1 MIREPDINKKRLQQM
16 ALGKKTKI
24 IMVLGSI
31 GLMLL
36 VFPNHNVFGAVLI
49 FLGLLCSY
57 LTAASFFRKVQFDK
71 LVIVTFGIFL
81 SYVSLIGFLLRFFGR
96 EINSWYF
103 LYIFALLSAAF
114 FAIRRILKSKGPE
127 IVFGWKRI
135 VTLGVI
141 FLASLFFYIYPALPA
156 FVSPCTP
163 GFDCTH
169 HIEYSQSIYQNKTP
183 IAPVDV
189 WVFYPFGLHTNVAFF
204 SDAVTSKVPSDNNMT
219 YPFMALIT
227 ALSVVVTCGILMDHK
242 VGKLYVFLLAALLM
256 LSIYPASALVG
267 YGFWA
272 QIFGMFF
279 IMLFFWVLDD
289 YTNKTGRKTIVL
301 LSFFSIAS
309 FLAYQVLVAMP
320 IVLGMV
326 FAILTVPQM
335 RRRKRV
341 KHLVFFCSLFLL
353 VFSMNTWE
361 NYSRYLRSDTDIF
374 ANTPTGYETPLLTYE
389 QRHSINYESFKT
401 FQLTYKRQLEQAG
414 AILFFE
420 GPDYYG
426 VLFVLFSMFA
436 VLTSR
441 KRDASSIFFMS
452 VLFEMA
458 FFRLGNDLKFISLY
472 YFSKTAY
479 IMVYPLLLFSVIG
492 IKKIADC
499 WGVFSRPLQW
509 KKVGAGVL
517 TIIILLVLAYTTGLQ
532 KESELLLGEN
542 KQVMSTTFHDDGNW
556 PLIAF
561 NRIDYFYALTQGREP
576 FNYTFSDWVQGK
588 KA

>member
-1 MIREPDINKKRLQQM
+1 MT
-16 ALGKKTKI
+16 LGKKTKI
-24 IMVLGSI
+24 IAILGSI

-36 VFPNHNVFGAVLI
+36 FFPNHSFWGVILI

-57 LTAASFFRKVQFDK
+57 LTAAAFSRRVQFDK
-71 LVIVTFGIFL
+71 LVIVTFGIFV

-96 EINSWYF
+96 EINSWHFGYVFF
-103 LYIFALLSAAF
+103 LLCAAF
-114 FAIRRILKSKGPE
+114 LAVRWIRKSKDLE
-127 IVFGWKRI
+127 IVFGLKRI
-135 VTLGVI
+135 ITLGII
-141 FLASLFFYIYPALPA
+141 FLASFFFYIYPALPA

-189 WVFYPFGLHTNVAFF
+189 WAFYPFGLHTNVAFF
-204 SDAVTSKVPSDNNMT
+204 SDAITSKAPSDNNMT
-219 YPFMALIT
+219 YEFMALIT
-227 ALSVVVTCGILMDHK
+227 ALSIVAACGILMDQK

-256 LSIYPASALVG
+256 LSIYPASALIG

-272 QIFGMFF
+272 QIFGVFF
-279 IMLFFWVLDD
+279 IMLFFWLLDD
-289 YTNKTGRKTIVL
+289 YTNKTGRNTIVL
-301 LSFFSIAS
+301 LSFFAIAS

-335 RRRKRV
+335 RLRRRV
-341 KHLVFFCSLFLL
+341 LHLVFFCSVFLL
-353 VFSMNTWE
+353 IFSMNTWE

-374 ANTPTGYETPLLTYE
+374 ANTPTGYETPVLTYD
-389 QRHSINYESFKT
+389 QRHSINYESFQT

-414 AILFFE
+414 SILYFD
-420 GPDYYG
+420 GPERYG
-426 VLFVLFSMFA
+426 LLFILFSMFA
-436 VLTSR
+436 VITAR

-452 VLFEMA
+452 VLFEMT
-458 FFRLGNDLKFISLY
+458 FFRFGNDLKFISLY

-479 IMVYPLLLFSVIG
+479 IMVYPLLLFSVMG
-492 IKKIADC
+492 IKKTVDF
-499 WGVFSRPLQW
+499 WGVFGRPIQW
-509 KKVGAGVL
+509 KKLVSGVL
-517 TIIILLVLAYTTGLQ
+517 VIMILIIIAYTTGLQ
-532 KESELLLGEN
+532 KDGDLLLGER
-542 KQVMSTTFHDDGNW
+542 KQLMSTTFHDDGAW

-576 FNYTFSDWVQGK
+576 FNYTFSDWIQGK
-588 KA
+588 KE